1 MCALTLKKECSFNSD
16 SKDYLTT
23 LLKVI
28 SKNLSSGERLLD
40 LTEITTLLWELLTA
54 INMNSL
60 RNVSSGLY
68 RLTSSSK
75 LSLNLMLFIKKLM
88 LPKRLNSLTLRLNT
102 TPPREHLKKL
112 KKFKLKLIKK
122 NYGKELTASRACF

>member
-1 MCALTLKKECSFNSD
+1 VCALTLKKECSFNLD

-68 RLTSSSK
+68 LLTSSSK

-88 LPKRLNSLTLRLNT
+88 LPKRLNSLTLKLNT
-102 TPPREHLKKL
+102 TPPRDLLKKL
-112 KKFKLKLIKK
+112 KRFKLKLIKK
-122 NYGKELTASRACF
+122 NYGKELTASRACS

>member
-68 RLTSSSK
+68 LLTSSSK
-75 LSLNLMLFIKKLM
+75 LSLNLTLFIKKLM

-102 TPPREHLKKL
+102 TPPRELLKKL
-112 KKFKLKLIKK
+112 KKFKMKLIKK
-122 NYGKELTASRACF
+122 NYGKELTVSRACS

>member
-1 MCALTLKKECSFNSD
+1 VCALTLKKECSFNLD

-68 RLTSSSK
+68 LLTSSSK
-75 LSLNLMLFIKKLM
+75 LSLNSMLFTKKLM

-102 TPPREHLKKL
+102 TPPRELLKKL